1 MNELSLEA
9 TDKLAELEARLT
21 ALENILE
28 LVIYGDSKPSDEAV
42 FGFLIL
48 ANSVSTAL
56 NDFKEAIYA

>member
-28 LVIYGDSKPSDEAV
+28 LVIYGDNKPSDEAV

-48 ANSVSTAL
+48 SRSVSTAL